1 MMTATTTKLQSV
13 NLDRF
18 LALITGFLLS
28 LVSAYYAITGLAI
41 IFAGAFIPVVIMGSI
56 LEFGKI
62 ITASYLYRN
71 WKQLPIL
78 MRSYFCVAVTI
89 LMFITSMGV
98 FGFLSKAHVDQNLA
112 GADVSSKV
120 AIIDEKIKV
129 AKENIEVNRKA
140 LKQMDEIV
148 NQTIS
153 RSTTED
159 GATRAS
165 SMRRQQTQER
175 NRLISEIEKEQK
187 TLSLLNEERAPL
199 AAEIRKVDAEVGP
212 IRYVAELLYDKNS
225 PEILDKAVRFMIM
238 ALVLVLDPLALLLI
252 ISANVKDD
260 KQKNNSADKYD
271 VEAEEWLTGRANAVA
286 TNGNDWKDLNDVTVT
301 RHFTKDTK

>member
-252 ISANVKDD
+252 ISANVRDD

>member
-1 MMTATTTKLQSV
+1 MMTAITTKLQSV
-13 NLDRF
+13 NPDKF
-18 LALITGFLLS
+18 LALVTGFLLS

-78 MRSYFCVAVTI
+78 MRSYFCVAVAI

-175 NRLISEIEKEQK
+175 NKLISEIEKEQK

-252 ISANVKDD
+252 ISANVRDD
-260 KQKNNSADKYD
+260 KQKNNSVDKYD

>member
-1 MMTATTTKLQSV
+1 MTATTTKLQSV

>member
-1 MMTATTTKLQSV
+1 MTATTTKLQNV
-13 NLDRF
+13 NPDKF
-18 LALITGFLLS
+18 LALITGILLS

-71 WKQLPIL
+71 WKQLPVL
-78 MRSYFCVAVTI
+78 MRSYFCIAVTI

-112 GADVSSKV
+112 GAEVSSKV

-165 SMRRQQTQER
+165 LMRRQQTRER
-175 NRLISEIEKEQK
+175 NGLISEIEKEQK

-252 ISANVKDD
+252 ISANVRDD
-260 KQKNNSADKYD
+260 KQKNNSVDKYD

-286 TNGNDWKDLNDVTVT
+286 TNGNDWKELNNVTVT

>member
-1 MMTATTTKLQSV
+1 MTAITTKLQSV
-13 NLDRF
+13 NPDKF
-18 LALITGFLLS
+18 LALVTGFLLS

-78 MRSYFCVAVTI
+78 MRSYFCVAVAI

-175 NRLISEIEKEQK
+175 NKLISEIEKEQK

-252 ISANVKDD
+252 ISANVRDD
-260 KQKNNSADKYD
+260 KQKNNSVDKYD